1 MHVAWLLFL
10 CVGLMAAAGFR
21 FQATDAPAE
30 AATAAAPAANA
41 AAAPAHE
48 GMVVKLFQPLVSD
61 DYSPG
66 EKIAL
71 ASLVLV
77 AIAGLVY
84 AATLVKQVMSA
95 DQGTKRMQEI
105 AQAIREGAN
114 AYLYRQFSVVGVLI
128 VILTVLLGYAAYIS
142 GLPKEIY
149 VGRAIAFFIGS
160 TFSATV
166 GFVGMR
172 LATVGNLRVA
182 AAAQTSFGQALQ
194 LGYRTGTITGMLTDG
209 LGLLGGSIIFLIYG
223 EQAYE
228 ALLGFG
234 FGGTLLAL
242 FMRVGGGIYTKAADV
257 GADLVGKL
265 EAGIPED
272 DPRNAATIADNVGD
286 NVGDCAGMAADIFE
300 SYEVTIVAAMIL
312 GIASFGHKGVI
323 FPLLVRAIGVIASI
337 ISTYSVKAGD
347 KGSVGEAMKSV
358 NRGFVIGSVLSIAG
372 FIGLGAVYL
381 KFDDTY
387 LKHYPQ
393 AVNGFQ
399 LTEDFTKARKV
410 FNEEVSQQLAAA
422 QLAGDKEK
430 VKTFQAEGRLF
441 ADWINGRLPRESN
454 ITPYTGL
461 MMQKV
466 QPSWTS
472 FGIEGLDMRAAW
484 TCLIG
489 IILAVFL
496 NKCTEYYTG
505 TEFSP
510 VKSLAKSCE
519 TGHATNIIQGLAVG
533 YESTV
538 AAVIII
544 AAAIFA
550 SVMIYAGTPATF
562 VAFGVAMCGIGML
575 TLTGNTISMD
585 VFGPVADNANGIGEM
600 GYDAKEMGEKKYK
613 EARQILADLDAV
625 GNTTKAITKGIA
637 IGSAVIAAVSLFNS
651 FIVSVGSG
659 GGGENEQISSTVY
672 AAVSNMITISDPTLF
687 IGMLIGGA
695 VPFLFSS
702 MTIRAV
708 GRAAFLIVKECRLQF
723 RDKDIW
729 AGKKKPDYGRVVDIC
744 TGSAQKE
751 LIGPGLLAMLV
762 PLLVGYTLGVIAL
775 AGFLGG
781 MIVTGQLLAV
791 FMANAG
797 GAWDNAKKTIE
808 DEPKT
813 EHSGK
818 GSEKHK
824 AAITGDTVG
833 DPLKDTAG
841 PAINPLIKVMN
852 MVSLLII
859 GLILPYDH
867 GVVEKLQSL
876 GVPGLVSKSKNDG
889 MFIGIVVV
897 CVLGLAWSIW
907 QSKRESKHQ
916 D

>member
-1 MHVAWLLFL
+1 MMAGHAHAQPVSPTTEPAGT
-10 CVGLMAAAGFR
+10 VMAAPEGGF
-21 FQATDAPAE
+21 QLWAPLTSGNYAWYE
-30 AATAAAPAANA
+30 KLLLCLN
-41 AAAPAHE
+41 
-48 GMVVKLFQPLVSD
+48 VVV
-61 DYSPG
+61 
-66 EKIAL
+66 AL
-71 ASLVLV
+71 AGLGYALLLV
-77 AIAGLVY
+77 GQ
-84 AATLVKQVMSA
+84 VKGA
-95 DQGTKRMQEI
+95 DQGTPRMQEI
-105 AQAIREGAN
+105 ARAVREGAD
-114 AYLYRQFSVVGVLI
+114 AYLFRQFRVVGLLI
-128 VILTVLLGYAAYIS
+128 IAITFALFFAAKTS
-142 GLPKEIY
+142 GTPIEFAW
-149 VGRAIAFFIGS
+149 GRAIAFLVGS

-182 AAAQTSFGQALQ
+182 AAAQHSFGKALQ

-265 EAGIPED
+265 EKGIPED

-347 KGSVGEAMKSV
+347 KGTAGEAMKSV
-358 NRGFVIGSVLSIAG
+358 NRGFVIGSIISVVG
-372 FIGLGAVYL
+372 FIVLGLCYLHFDDSYL
-381 KFDDTY
+381 KQ
-387 LKHYPQ
+387 YPQ
-393 AVNGFQ
+393 AINGFKLTSEFETARTQ
-399 LTEDFTKARKV
+399 LPRQVVEDSSRFKAWV
-410 FNEEVSQQLAAA
+410 DAYPGPIIDVANQP
-422 QLAGDKEK
+422 
-430 VKTFQAEGRLF
+430 TFQTLG
-441 ADWINGRLPRESN
+441 
-454 ITPYTGL
+454 IT
-461 MMQKV
+461 
-466 QPSWTS
+466 
-472 FGIEGLDMRAAW
+472 GLDMRPAW
-484 TCLIG
+484 TCMIG
-489 IILAVFL
+489 IILAVLL

-505 TEFSP
+505 TEYSP
-510 VKSLAKSCE
+510 VKSLAKSCQ
-519 TGHATNIIQGLAVG
+519 TGHATNIIQGIAVG

-538 AAVIII
+538 AAVLII
-544 AAAIFA
+544 AAAIMA
-550 SVMIYAGTPATF
+550 SVLVYTGTTPTF
-562 VAFGVAMCGIGML
+562 IAFGVAMAGIGML

-600 GYDAKEMGEKKYK
+600 GYDKAAMGEARYN
-613 EARQILADLDAV
+613 ESRQILADLDAV

-637 IGSAVIAAVSLFNS
+637 IGSAVIAAVSLFSS
-651 FIVSVGSG
+651 FIVTVGSG
-659 GGGENEQISSTVY
+659 GKGENEAISQEAYTGV
-672 AAVSNMITISDPTLF
+672 ANMLTVSNPTLF
-687 IGMLIGGA
+687 IGLLIGGA

-708 GRAAFLIVKECRLQF
+708 GRAAFLIVKECRVQF
-723 RDKDIW
+723 RDKEIW
-729 AGKKKPDYGRVVDIC
+729 EGRKKPNYGRVVDIC
-744 TGSAQKE
+744 TTEAQKE
-751 LIGPGLLAMLV
+751 LVGPGMLALFV
-762 PLLVGYTLGVIAL
+762 PIIVGFSLGTIGL
-775 AGFLGG
+775 AGFLAGI
-781 MIVTGQLLAV
+781 IVSGQLLAV
-791 FMANAG
+791 FMANSG

-808 DEPKT
+808 DEPRT
-813 EHSGK
+813 EFTGK

-859 GLILPYDH
+859 GLILPYDTKAIALLKNY
-867 GVVEKLQSL
+867 GVNVTPKTADMFFWGAIIISAA
-876 GVPGLVSKSKNDG
+876 GLIWAV
-889 MFIGIVVV
+889 
-897 CVLGLAWSIW
+897 W
-907 QSKRESKHQ
+907 QSKRDTPEMAGG

>member
-1 MHVAWLLFL
+1 VGLLAALAWLQVGGSPARELASADPGSLGTGPGTALKTEHRDVPLFEPL
-10 CVGLMAAAGFR
+10 ISPKFAGYEKV
-21 FQATDAPAE
+21 A
-30 AATAAAPAANA
+30 
-41 AAAPAHE
+41 
-48 GMVVKLFQPLVSD
+48 LVMNVI
-61 DYSPG
+61 
-66 EKIAL
+66 IAL
-71 ASLVLV
+71 AGLGYALMLV
-77 AIAGLVY
+77 GQ
-84 AATLVKQVMSA
+84 VKNA
-95 DQGTKRMQEI
+95 PQGTPRMQEI
-105 AQAIREGAN
+105 AQAVREGAN
-114 AYLYRQFSVVGVLI
+114 AYLGRQFRVVGVLI
-128 VILTVLLGYAAYIS
+128 VVITVLLFFGAKMSEAPI
-142 GLPKEIY
+142 
-149 VGRAIAFFIGS
+149 VVAWGRAIAFFVGAC
-160 TFSATV
+160 FSATV

-172 LATVGNLRVA
+172 LATTGNLRVA
-182 AAAQTSFGQALQ
+182 AAAQTSFGGALQ

-223 EQAYE
+223 EAAYE

-337 ISTYSVKAGD
+337 ISTYSVRAGD
-347 KGSVGEAMKSV
+347 KGSVAEAMKSV
-358 NRGFVIGSVLSIAG
+358 NKGFVIGSTISVIG
-372 FIGLGAVYL
+372 FIVLGLFYL
-381 KFDDTY
+381 RFDDEY
-387 LKHYPQ
+387 VKRYPQ
-393 AVNGFQ
+393 ALEGFTRSAQ
-399 LTEDFTKARKV
+399 FQKDYNALPKATKD
-410 FNEEVSQQLAAA
+410 NAAEFHRWLK
-422 QLAGDKEK
+422 QYD
-430 VKTFQAEGRLF
+430 GRIISK
-441 ADWINGRLPRESN
+441 D
-454 ITPYTGL
+454 
-461 MMQKV
+461 
-466 QPSWTS
+466 QPKWAS

-489 IILAVFL
+489 IVLAVFL

-505 TEFSP
+505 TEYDP
-510 VKSLAKSCE
+510 VKSLARSCQ

-538 AAVIII
+538 AAVLII

-550 SVMIYAGTPATF
+550 SAMIYVNTTPTF
-562 VAFGVAMCGIGML
+562 IAFGVAMCGIGML

-600 GYDAKEMGEKKYK
+600 GYDKAEMGEEKYK
-613 EARQILADLDAV
+613 NARQILADLDAV

-659 GGGENEQISSTVY
+659 GGGENAAISRTVY
-672 AAVSNMITISDPTLF
+672 DAVAAMISISDPNLF

-708 GRAAFLIVKECRLQF
+708 GRAAFLIVKECRIQF
-723 RDKDIW
+723 RDKAIW
-729 AGKKKPDYGRVVDIC
+729 EGTKKPDYGKVVDIC
-744 TGSAQKE
+744 TGAAQKE
-751 LIGPGLLAMLV
+751 LIGPGLLAIMV
-762 PLLVGYTLGVIAL
+762 PMVVGFGLGAIAL

-781 MIVTGQLLAV
+781 MIVSGQLLAV

-808 DEPKT
+808 DEPKNLEANT
-813 EHSGK
+813 GK

-833 DPLKDTAG
+833 DPLKDTSG

-859 GLILPYDH
+859 GLILPYDE
-867 GVVEKLQSL
+867 VVIGKLSSVNVHVSEATSNTL
-876 GVPGLVSKSKNDG
+876 KLVIIAVG
-889 MFIGIVVV
+889 
-897 CVLGLAWSIW
+897 VLGLVWAVW
-907 QSKRESKHQ
+907 QSKRETAEMTEQ
-916 D
+916 RG